1 MIDPHRQLRIID
13 FFRPLQM
20 LKYPSVSLPTLY
32 YAVSFG
38 WGSILFIISSANI
51 FAKTYHFK
59 PHQTGVLLGVPLTV
73 GSLLGEMLSGAFSDW
88 ICSRRALARGGA
100 RKPEDRLFAL
110 GPAIILLPLGLII
123 EGVWIERMT
132 HWSGVGMGIA
142 IASFGLQIASTIV
155 YTYTNE
161 VRSTFHFASSK
172 SHDCSSSFAD
182 EDMQCYRPQA
192 ADIGTL
198 LNFCRQIFGF
208 CVGFYA
214 VDLGERIGFQNAW
227 IVFAFV
233 NLAVSLPILILILK
247 GEQWRKTLGVP
258 DFHKDL

>member
-1 MIDPHRQLRIID
+1 MTMKSSLQPHRQLRITD

-20 LKYPSVSLPTLY
+20 LWYPSISLPTLY

-59 PHQTGVLLGVPLTV
+59 PYQTGVLLGTPLTV
-73 GSLLGEMLSGAFSDW
+73 GSLLREMLSGAFSDW

-123 EGVWIERMT
+123 EGVCIERKT
-132 HWSGVGMGIA
+132 HWSGVGLGIA
-142 IASFGLQIASTIV
+142 IASFGLQIASTVV

-161 VRSTFHFASSK
+161 VRSARHFASSK
-172 SHDCSSSFAD
+172 FAIALHRLLIWKCSA
-182 EDMQCYRPQA
+182 
-192 ADIGTL
+192 IH
-198 LNFCRQIFGF
+198 
-208 CVGFYA
+208 
-214 VDLGERIGFQNAW
+214 
-227 IVFAFV
+227 
-233 NLAVSLPILILILK
+233 
-247 GEQWRKTLGVP
+247 
-258 DFHKDL
+258 HKLRR